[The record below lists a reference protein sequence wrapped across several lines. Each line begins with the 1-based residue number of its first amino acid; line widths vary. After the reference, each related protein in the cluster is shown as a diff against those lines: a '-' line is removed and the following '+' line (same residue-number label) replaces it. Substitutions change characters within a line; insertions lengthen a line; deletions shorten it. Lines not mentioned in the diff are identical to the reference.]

1 MAMHKGV
8 GLFLLCL
15 ALAGSVRAEVVTY
28 PAPDPTAP
36 KDLLIYST
44 LDNRLAAAL
53 ISAFQTS
60 HPDVAVR
67 YEDLLAGEIA
77 TRVMAET
84 EAGQPTADFV
94 FSSAMDMQIKL
105 ANDGYAQAV
114 SVPAARNWPDW
125 ANWQDTAFALTFEPA
140 VLIYHRP
147 SFPDGPPQS
156 RLDLMDWLKSAPAG
170 RPHKTGTYDIEQSA
184 VGYLFLSRDAEHFPD
199 IWSLLHSMA
208 QAGLE
213 TFSTSQDI
221 IDRVADGRLGLGYNI
236 LGSYAADQARTRPDL
251 GLVLLRDFTVVV
263 SRVALVPRAAAAPD
277 LGAEFLAFLMSRDG
291 QTLLSEKL
299 RLPAVSLEVSSA
311 NSARAMQAALGDQ
324 LRPVSV
330 SPGLLVYLDQA
341 KRRRFF
347 RLWNRALAP
356 D

>member
-1 MAMHKGV
+1 MRKGV
-8 GLFLLCL
+8 CLFLFCL
-15 ALAGSVRAEVVTY
+15 ALAGAARAEMVTY
-28 PAPDPTAP
+28 PAPDVAAP
-36 KDLLIYST
+36 KALLIYST
-44 LDNRLAAAL
+44 LDNRLAAPL
-53 ISAFQTS
+53 ISAFQAA

-77 TRVMAET
+77 ARVMAET

-125 ANWQDTAFALTFEPA
+125 ANWQDTAFALTFEPG
-140 VLIYHRP
+140 VLVYHRP

-156 RLDLMDWLKSAPAG
+156 RLELMEWLKNPPQG
-170 RPHKTGTYDIEQSA
+170 MQGKTGTYDIEQSA

-199 IWSLLHSMA
+199 IWSLLRSMA
-208 QAGLE
+208 QAGLQ
-213 TFSTSQDI
+213 TFATSQEI
-221 IDRVADGRLGLGYNI
+221 IDRVADGRLALGYNI
-236 LGSYAADQARTRPDL
+236 LGSYAADQARARPDL

-277 LGAEFLAFLMSRDG
+277 LGAEFLAFLMSKDG

-299 RLPAVSLEVSSA
+299 RLPAVSLEVSGA

-330 SPGLLVYLDQA
+330 SPGVLVYLDQA
-341 KRRRFF
+341 KRRRFY
-347 RLWNRALAP
+347 RLWNDALQP
-356 D
+356 Q